1 MSAGEVTDRANL
13 QTQPPATITFVDETH
28 YTISGIPGTH
38 TMVDGRISHYGW
50 TVEVTGTPAAGD
62 SFTISENT
70 SGQGDNRNALKLA
83 DLLNQPVLNN
93 GTTSL
98 KGAIGQFISEIGV
111 KTNQAQVTADAQKVV
126 ADEAQG
132 ALQAVSGVNLDEEA
146 ANLIRYQQAYMAIAQ
161 MIRVADTI
169 FQSVLAATSR

>member
-1 MSAGEVTDRANL
+1 VTDVTNL
-13 QTQPPATITFVDETH
+13 QLQPQATITFVDETT

-38 TMVDGRISHYGW
+38 TMVDGRISHFGW

-70 SGQGDNRNALKLA
+70 AGQGDNRNALKLA
-83 DLLNQPVLNN
+83 NLLNEPVLNG

-98 KGAIGQFISEIGV
+98 KGAVGQFVSEIGV
-111 KTNQAQVTADAQKVV
+111 KTNQAKVTADAQKVV

-169 FQSVLAATSR
+169 FQSVLQATSR